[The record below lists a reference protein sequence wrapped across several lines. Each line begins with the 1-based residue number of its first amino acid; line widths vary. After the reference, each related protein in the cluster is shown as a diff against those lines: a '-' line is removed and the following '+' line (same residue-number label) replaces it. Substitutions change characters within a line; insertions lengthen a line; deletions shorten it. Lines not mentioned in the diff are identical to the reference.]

1 MRGAISGA
9 DACTAGREYA
19 ARVPLLSFEVE
30 PSREPLPPAVAA
42 YLAAAQ
48 TRIDRYFAA
57 PEHRTGIG
65 FVPSDHE
72 AVFRTLAALTRAQ
85 PDLRRFLEWGSGFGV
100 VTGLAALLGLE
111 ACGIEIDA
119 RLVAES
125 RALLAAHG
133 LRASIAHGS
142 FVPAGLPVR
151 ERLVDDETRT
161 VLDAADGYGELERDL
176 DDFDLV
182 FAYPW
187 PTEEEL
193 YGDLFRRR
201 ADHGA
206 VLLTWSRTEGA
217 RCYRKLARGARRR

>member
-1 MRGAISGA
+1 
-9 DACTAGREYA
+9 
-19 ARVPLLSFEVE
+19 VPLVPFEIE

-42 YLAAAQ
+42 FLGAAQ
-48 TRIDRYFAA
+48 ARIDRHFAA

-65 FVPSDHE
+65 FVPCDHE
-72 AVFRTLAALTRAQ
+72 AVFRALKALARAQ

-100 VTGLAALLGLE
+100 VTGLAAMLGLE

-119 RLVAES
+119 RLVMES
-125 RALLAAHG
+125 RALLAAQG
-133 LRASIAHGS
+133 LRAAVAHGS
-142 FVPAGLPVR
+142 FMPADFAVR
-151 ERLVDDETRT
+151 QRLVDDETRT
-161 VLDAADGYGELERDL
+161 VFDAADGYGELERDL

-193 YGDLFRRR
+193 YCDLFRRR

-217 RCYRKLARGARRR
+217 RCYPKRAR

>member
-1 MRGAISGA
+1 M
-9 DACTAGREYA
+9 
-19 ARVPLLSFEVE
+19 PLLSFEVE
-30 PSREPLPPAVAA
+30 PSREPLPQAVAA
-42 YLAAAQ
+42 FLAATQ
-48 TRIDRYFAA
+48 ERIDRWFAA
-57 PEHRTGIG
+57 PEHRAGIG
-65 FVPSDHE
+65 FVPSDCE
-72 AVFRTLAALTRAQ
+72 AVFRTLSALVCEQ
-85 PDLRRFLEWGSGFGV
+85 PDLRRFLEWGSGFGA
-100 VTGLAALLGLE
+100 VTGLAALLRLE
-111 ACGIEIDA
+111 ACGIEIDG

-133 LRASIAHGS
+133 LRATIAHGS
-142 FVPAGLPVR
+142 FVPADFAVR
-151 ERLVDDETRT
+151 DRLVDDETRT

-193 YGDLFRRR
+193 YCDLFLRR

-217 RCYRKLARGARRR
+217 RCYRKLARVTAPPRPRRRTRR